1 MRPHPSLTPKYDNFR
16 QKANGHNSNQS
27 SFS

>member
-1 MRPHPSLTPKYDNFR
+1 MRPHPSLTPKYDNF
-16 QKANGHNSNQS
+16 QQNANGHYSNQS